1 MKNFALIGAAGY
13 IAPRHMK
20 AIKETGNNLIVA
32 YDISDSVGIIDSF
45 FPKSSFFNCFNE
57 FKDFLKKNKKNI
69 DFFSICT
76 PNFLH
81 SEFIELGLKMG
92 CDVICEKPLV
102 ENTQDIKILKELEL
116 STRKKIFSILQ
127 LRHHPVIKNLKKK
140 IDRFSTKKYDVELTY
155 VTGRGPWYEKSWKNN
170 TKKSFGLVANIGI
183 HFFDILYFLF
193 GENINNTVN
202 LYNQKSASGFLEFE
216 KANVYWFLSI
226 DENYLPSDT
235 KFGIKTHRSI
245 KISGKSIN
253 FTEGFT
259 ELHTESYKNILKGN
273 GFTLDQAV
281 SSIEIVENIKNQK
294 VVVNNLNDVH
304 PLCKEKI

>member
-20 AIKETGNNLIVA
+20 AIKDTGNNLLVA

-45 FPKSSFFNCFNE
+45 FPKSSFFNDFDE
-57 FKDFLKKNKKNI
+57 FKDFLIINKKKI
-69 DFFSICT
+69 DFLSICA

-81 SEFIELGLKMG
+81 SKYIEIGLKIG

-102 ENTQDIKILKELEL
+102 ENTQDIKNLKELEL
-116 STRKKIFSILQ
+116 YTGKKTFSILQ
-127 LRHHPVIKNLKKK
+127 LRHHPVIKKLKKE
-140 IDRFSTKKYDVELTY
+140 IDRFSKKKHNVELTY
-155 VTGRGPWYEKSWKNN
+155 ITGRGPWYDKSWKNN

-193 GENINNTVN
+193 GKNINNFVH
-202 LYNQKSASGFLEFE
+202 LRNQKSASGLLEFE
-216 KANVYWFLSI
+216 KANVKWFLSI

-235 KFGIKTHRSI
+235 QFGIRTHRSM

-273 GFTLDQAV
+273 GFRLDQALP
-281 SSIEIVENIKNQK
+281 SIKIVEEIKKQK
-294 VVVNNLNDVH
+294 VLVNDLNDIH
-304 PLCKEKI
+304 SLFKK